1 MSETAPFS
9 AIAEQLRSARID
21 QGLALDR
28 LAPELR
34 VPRTVLEAI
43 ENGEWARL
51 GAPIYVRHQVGR
63 YAARL
68 GVTID
73 LEQAA
78 AALEPP
84 RLSPQ
89 PQSGRIGRMADF
101 TTRQAAYV
109 GGTLLV
115 LPLLYFAFHL
125 RSADVV
131 DTRALDLPPA
141 VAVVEV
147 QPMTAA
153 AAAPAVP
160 VQPSPGPLVAA
171 APNAT
176 LQAGLAPALGGM
188 AMVELHFR
196 EDSWIEIYARDGTLI
211 EQALARAGES
221 RRHPLQ
227 RVGRVTVGNVTGTE
241 LRIDGSVMNLD
252 AVRSANVAR
261 FTLSSEGLIETAT
274 R

>member
-21 QGLALDR
+21 QGLTLDR

-34 VPRTVLEAI
+34 VPRTVLEVI

-68 GVTID
+68 GVAID

-101 TTRQAAYV
+101 TARQAAYA

-125 RSADVV
+125 RSADVE

-141 VAVVEV
+141 VVEI
-147 QPMTAA
+147 QPMAA
-153 AAAPAVP
+153 AAATPAAP
-160 VQPSPGPLVAA
+160 VQPSPGPVVAS

-188 AMVELHFR
+188 AMVELHLR
-196 EDSWIEIYARDGTLI
+196 EDSWIEIYARDGALI

-221 RRHPLQ
+221 RRHPLE
-227 RVGRVTVGNVTGTE
+227 RVGRVTVGNVAGTE

-252 AVRSANVAR
+252 PVRSANVAR
-261 FTLSSEGLIETAT
+261 FALSSEGLIETAT